1 MARNQPGVRITF
13 DDILDAGVPMES
25 YSRAWPVGLANPQA
39 AVDMIV
45 SNYGKNKRDILRS
58 ENDMNYLRQYY
69 PDRFGG
75 DLTTGFLANQD
86 GDPIWTQDELDY
98 LTDVAQSAY
107 EGDADSAEY
116 LNRILI
122 HSQGARAN
130 RKKR

>member
-13 DDILDAGVPMES
+13 DDILEAGIPMES
-25 YSRAWPVGLANPQA
+25 YSRAWPAGLANPQA

-45 SNYGKNKRDILRS
+45 SNYGKNKRDILSS

-116 LNRILI
+116 LNKILT